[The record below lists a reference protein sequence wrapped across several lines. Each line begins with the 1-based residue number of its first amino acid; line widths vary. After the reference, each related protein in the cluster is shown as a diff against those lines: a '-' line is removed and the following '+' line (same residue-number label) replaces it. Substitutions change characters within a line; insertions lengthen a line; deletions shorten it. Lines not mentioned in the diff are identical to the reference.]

1 MSVRIGLV
9 FVLAAAVVGVGGYAA
24 LRAQEK
30 AGGSEPEVPLPPP
43 EEKGLRSLEEVLA
56 ARRSV
61 RAFKGAALTPK
72 QLGQLLWSA
81 QGVSDRARGLRTA
94 PSAGALYP
102 LEVYAVTVEGVFRYV
117 PERHAIRK
125 VRGGDVRQSLAAAAL
140 GQSWVA
146 EAPASVVITAVYAR
160 TARKY
165 GERARRYVALEAGGA
180 AENVLLQAAALGL
193 GSVPV
198 GAFDDRRVQEVLGCA
213 AEEEPLL
220 IVPVGEAAR
229 P

>member
-125 VRGGDVRQSLAAAAL
+125 VRGGDVRQSLAAAL

-165 GERARRYVALEAGGA
+165 GERARRYVDMEAGCA
-180 AENVLLQAAALGL
+180 AQNVLLQATAMGL
-193 GSVPV
+193 GSVLV